1 MTIPW
6 TLVVAA
12 PLERVVASVEPLA
25 VKPALS
31 SLGDD
36 ATVAR
41 FEAEASTPGAL
52 ALELR
57 ERLGAVV
64 DEVGL
69 EGLRAVDSLDGV
81 ADLEGARKAP
91 GAYVSAP
98 PAASFADAAALFGS
112 ARRADAPAIKTA
124 DDLAAKL
131 GAALDAREDAAAME
145 TKLRASRGIA
155 EWDALL
161 GVKPPT
167 EEAPLGDRRPRA
179 AADMALD
186 ATRARDA
193 MRDAI
198 RAEHPEAIEA
208 QDLSPDLQ
216 KSARRKGIEELVRG
230 SGEDGATTDD
240 GSAAPEG
247 KIGEP

>member
-1 MTIPW
+1 MATQW

-12 PLERVVASVEPLA
+12 PLARVVASVEPLA

-31 SLGDD
+31 ALGDD

-41 FEAEASTPGAL
+41 FDAEASTPAAL

-64 DEVGL
+64 DELGL

-81 ADLEGARKAP
+81 ADLEGARKAG

-112 ARRADAPAIKTA
+112 ARRADAPAIATT

-131 GAALDAREDAAAME
+131 GAALDAREDSAAIE

-155 EWDALL
+155 GWDALL
-161 GVKPPT
+161 GVAPPA
-167 EEAPLGDRRPRA
+167 EEAAEGDHRPRA
-179 AADMALD
+179 ATDVALD
-186 ATRARDA
+186 GTRARDA

-198 RAEHPEAIEA
+198 RSGLPEAA
-208 QDLSPDLQ
+208 DAPALQ
-216 KSARRKGIEELVRG
+216 KSARRKELEELVRKG
-230 SGEDGATTDD
+230 GEDDAPAGDE
-240 GSAAPEG
+240 SAAPEG
-247 KIGEP
+247 KVGEP